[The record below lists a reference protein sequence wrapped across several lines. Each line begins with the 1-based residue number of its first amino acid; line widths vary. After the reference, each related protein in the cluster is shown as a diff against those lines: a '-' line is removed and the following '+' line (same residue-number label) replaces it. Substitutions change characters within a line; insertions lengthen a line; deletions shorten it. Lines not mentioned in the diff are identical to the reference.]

1 MSFYQIWTR
10 SFCDGNG
17 DGIGDLYGVY
27 DKLPYIKSL
36 GVDGIW
42 FSPIYPSPNADYG
55 YDISDY
61 KNIHPD
67 YGTLEQFKRV
77 LDRAHELG
85 LKVLLDLVINHT
97 SDEHP
102 WFIESCK
109 GKDNPYSDYYIWRD
123 PRFKG
128 EEKLPPNNWYSQF
141 EGLAWEYNEQREQYY
156 LHVFA
161 RKQPDLNMD
170 NPKVRKEVESIMRF
184 WLDMGV
190 DGFREDVINFIS
202 KVPDLP
208 NGWSFVP
215 AINGLPFYKDGPNLH
230 KYLEQFREVARE
242 YGAIQIGEAP
252 FTTVETALT
261 YIGGRRRVLDMLIQF
276 DTMFA
281 DCFMTDRKWQYGLQ
295 GKAWFALY
303 LENHDHPR
311 VVNRYGSLK
320 YWKESGSMLAACYIL
335 QRGTPFLY
343 QGQELGMTNLA
354 LNSIDKYNDVA
365 AKNAYNTFFLKDSP
379 ARRLERIHVSTRDS
393 ARTPVQWTG
402 GPNAGFTT
410 GKPWFYVNPN
420 YTYIN
425 AEAESKDPLSILN
438 FYRRCL
444 RLRKRSRTLLFGTYR
459 EYYPWSKRLFMYERM
474 IKAHPAGGAAA
485 GRAGRAAGGAN
496 RAAAAGLAA
505 GRAGR
510 AAYAGDRRAA
520 VGKVKPE
527 RILVICSFS
536 SEEFSYRFPRSY
548 RDSKGELLL
557 DNYISEEEMESV
569 RSAQG
574 AAGDGSE
581 GAAAGENSGRAGVPG
596 HLLPYEVQVW
606 RF

>member
-1 MSFYQIWTR
+1 MKKQYDFRKMSFYQIWVR

-27 DKLPYIKSL
+27 DKLEYIKGL

-67 YGTLEQFKRV
+67 YGTLDQFKKV

-141 EGLAWEYNEQREQYY
+141 EGIAWEYNEQRKQYY

-161 RKQPDLNMD
+161 KKQPDLNMD
-170 NPKVRKEVESIMRF
+170 NPKVREEVKSIMRF
-184 WLDMGV
+184 WLDLGV

-202 KVPDLP
+202 KNPDMP
-208 NGWSFVP
+208 DGWSFVP

-230 KYLEQFREVARE
+230 SYLKEFREVAKE

-252 FTTVETALT
+252 FTSVKTALT
-261 YIGGRRRVLDMLIQF
+261 YIGGRDRVLDMLIQF

-281 DCFMTDRKWQYGLQ
+281 DCFMTEYVYHGFRLRKLKRAFRRWQYGLQ

-303 LENHDHPR
+303 FENHDHPR
-311 VVNRYGSLK
+311 VVSRYGNRR
-320 YWKESGSMLAACYIL
+320 YWKASGSMLAACYIL

-343 QGQELGMTNLA
+343 QGQELGMTNIA
-354 LNSIDKYNDVA
+354 LNSIDKYIDVA
-365 AKNAYNTFFLKDSP
+365 AKNAYNSFFLKDSVE
-379 ARRLERIHVSTRDS
+379 RRLERIHVSTRDS
-393 ARTPVQWTG
+393 ARTPMQWTD

-420 YTYIN
+420 YSYIN
-425 AEAESKDPLSILN
+425 AETEDRDPLSILN
-438 FYRRCL
+438 FYKRCL
-444 RLRKRSRTLLFGTYR
+444 ALRKRSKTLLWGTYR
-459 EYYPWSKRLFMYERM
+459 EYFRGSSRIYMYER
-474 IKAHPAGGAAA
+474 K
-485 GRAGRAAGGAN
+485 
-496 RAAAAGLAA
+496 
-505 GRAGR
+505 
-510 AAYAGDRRAA
+510 YEDKDR
-520 VGKVKPE
+520 GCEE

-536 SEEFSYRFPRSY
+536 TQELRYPAPRGY
-548 RDSKGELLL
+548 NMAKGKLIL
-557 DNYISEEEMESV
+557 DNYISGEEMET
-569 RSAQG
+569 APTENTG
-574 AAGDGSE
+574 AGI
-581 GAAAGENSGRAGVPG
+581 PWKL
-596 HLLPYEVQVW
+596 HPYEVQVW
-606 RF
+606 KFRKRPRTQTKNDH

>member
-1 MSFYQIWTR
+1 MSFYQIWIR

-27 DKLPYIKSL
+27 DKLEYIKSL

-61 KNIHPD
+61 KDIHPD
-67 YGTLEQFKRV
+67 YGT
-77 LDRAHELG
+77 RAHELG

-97 SDEHP
+97 SDEHK

-141 EGLAWEYNEQREQYY
+141 EGLAWEYNEQRGQYY

-161 RKQPDLNMD
+161 KKQPDLNMD
-170 NPKVRKEVESIMRF
+170 NPKVREEVKSIMRF

-202 KVPDLP
+202 KVPELP

-230 KYLEQFREVARE
+230 KYLAEFREVAKE
-242 YGAIQIGEAP
+242 YGAVQIGEAP
-252 FTTVETALT
+252 FTSVKTALT
-261 YIGGRRRVLDMLIQF
+261 YISGKNRVLDMLIEF

-281 DCFMTDRKWQYGLQ
+281 DCFMTEYVHHGFWLRKLKRAFRRWQYGLQ

-311 VVNRYGSLK
+311 VVSRYGSLSH
-320 YWKESGSMLAACYIL
+320 WRASGSMLAACYIL

-343 QGQELGMTNLA
+343 QGQELGMTNIA
-354 LNSIDKYNDVA
+354 LNSIDKYIDVA
-365 AKNAYNTFFLKDSP
+365 AKNAYNTFFLKDSVE
-379 ARRLERIHVSTRDS
+379 RRLERIHVSTRDS
-393 ARTPVQWTG
+393 ARTPVQWTD

-420 YTYIN
+420 YTSVN
-425 AEAESKDPLSILN
+425 AEREDRDPLSILN

-444 RLRKRSRTLLFGTYR
+444 ALRKSSETLLWGTYR
-459 EYYPWSKRLFMYERM
+459 EYFQGSRKVFMYER
-474 IKAHPAGGAAA
+474 K
-485 GRAGRAAGGAN
+485 
-496 RAAAAGLAA
+496 
-505 GRAGR
+505 
-510 AAYAGDRRAA
+510 Y
-520 VGKVKPE
+520 KSE
-527 RILVICSFS
+527 RILVICSFNK
-536 SEEFSYRFPRSY
+536 EAMSYRLPKGY
-548 RDSKGELLL
+548 DPSKGQLLL
-557 DNYISEEEMESV
+557 DNYIAEKDMDSA
-569 RSAQG
+569 AQG
-574 AAGDGSE
+574 SASAKEKG
-581 GAAAGENSGRAGVPG
+581 GAAEKRPHKSLTAGVMRR
-596 HLLPYEVQVW
+596 LKPYEVQVW
-606 RF
+606 KY